1 MYFFENDTTL
11 GDYHTEREIRMGD
24 MDAKIKHSEQLWT
37 KLCGV
42 LSFSEKIEVE
52 KTRTFAENLNY
63 VHPGLDSKS
72 YLIHPLRV
80 ATLSGLLTTQSKTL
94 TAKVGLLHNVYE
106 VSEVDPKTI
115 IKRFGQDIHLAL
127 ETLTIN
133 RERQS
138 NSEYLSDY
146 YNAIAQLPNGLGIVK
161 VVDKIDNLYTLQ
173 FTAIGEHRH
182 RYLTE
187 IEKFIV
193 PLCDAV
199 CPQISSTLLDIIRKN

>member
-1 MYFFENDTTL
+1 MNFFEKDTIL
-11 GDYHTEREIRMGD
+11 GDYHTEREIRVGV
-24 MDAKIKHSEQLWT
+24 MDAKIRHAEHLWS

-80 ATLSGLLTTQSKTL
+80 ATLSGLLTTQNKAL
-94 TAKVGLLHNVYE
+94 TAKVGLLHNIYE
-106 VSEVDPKTI
+106 VSEVDPKI
-115 IKRFGQDIHLAL
+115 ISNRFGQDIHLAL
-127 ETLTIN
+127 ETLRID
-133 RERQS
+133 RKRQS
-138 NSEYLSDY
+138 NLEYLSNY
-146 YNAIAQLPNGLGIVK
+146 YKAIAQLPNGLGIVK

-173 FTAIGEHRH
+173 FTAILENRY

-187 IEKFIV
+187 IEEFIV
-193 PLCDAV
+193 PLCEDV
-199 CPQISSTLLDIIRKN
+199 CPQISCTLLDIIRES